1 MKYIDLHT
9 HSNASD
15 GTSTPSEVVTRGIE
29 KGLAA
34 IALTDH
40 DTVAGVDEALQ
51 AAKESGR
58 NIQVIPGTELSVAY
72 KKSDIHI
79 VGLCID
85 HHSSAFQKITN
96 LLIER
101 RIQRNEK
108 MIANLQDAG
117 IAITMD
123 DLTAGNPDTV
133 VTRAHFAR
141 FLVDSKVVSSP
152 KDAFSKYLDTT
163 TPYYVPRE
171 YIQPEEGID
180 LIRQAGG
187 VPILAHPLHYKLPQ
201 PELESLVERLKKAGL
216 MGIEVMY
223 SNHMGQDETYAKHL
237 AKKFELLPSGGSDF
251 HGSNKPAID
260 IGTGR
265 GNLQIPYTYL
275 EDIAAS
281 CNYPLST
288 AENGL

>member
-85 HHSSAFQKITN
+85 HHSSAFQEMTN

-201 PELESLVERLKKAGL
+201 TELETLVERLKQAGL

-265 GNLQIPYTYL
+265 GNLRIPYIYL

>member
-15 GTSTPSEVVTRGIE
+15 GTCTPTEVVNRGFE
-29 KGLAA
+29 KGLCA

-51 AAKESGR
+51 AAQALSGKM
-58 NIQVIPGTELSVAY
+58 QVIPGTELSLAY

-85 HHSSAFQKITN
+85 HHSSAFQEMTN
-96 LLIER
+96 LLIQR

-108 MIANLQDAG
+108 MIENLQKAG
-117 IAITMD
+117 ISIAMS

-187 VPILAHPLHYKLPQ
+187 VPILAHPLHYKLSQ
-201 PELESLVERLKKAGL
+201 SELEALVERLKKVGL

-223 SNHMGQDETYAKHL
+223 SNHMRQDETYAKRL
-237 AKKFELLPSGGSDF
+237 AKKYELLPSGGSDF

-260 IGTGR
+260 IGIGR

-281 CNYPLST
+281 CNYPLTS
-288 AENGL
+288 

>member
-1 MKYIDLHT
+1 MMFIDLHT

-15 GTSTPSEVVTRGIE
+15 GSETPAGVVKRGIE
-29 KGLAA
+29 KGLRAL
-34 IALTDH
+34 ALTDH
-40 DTVAGVDEALQ
+40 DTVSGIDEAIQ
-51 AAKESGR
+51 ESQKLS
-58 NIQVIPGTELSVAY
+58 NTIQVIPGTELSVAY
-72 KKSDIHI
+72 KKGDIHI

-85 HHSSAFQKITN
+85 HHSDAFQEMTRM
-96 LLIER
+96 LIQR
-101 RIQRNEK
+101 RIDRNEK
-108 MIANLQDAG
+108 MVANLQKAG
-117 IAITMD
+117 ISITMD
-123 DLTAGNPDTV
+123 NLTAGNPNTV

-141 FLVDSKVVSSP
+141 HLVDSGAVSSA
-152 KDAFSKYLDTT
+152 KNAFAKYLDTS

-171 YIQPEEGID
+171 YIQPKEGIR
-180 LIRQAGG
+180 LIREAGG

-201 PELESLVERLKKAGL
+201 SELEDLVEDLKKSGL

-265 GNLQIPYTYL
+265 GNLQIPYRYL
-275 EDIAAS
+275 EDIVAS
-281 CNYPLST
+281 CNYPLT
-288 AENGL
+288 TFR